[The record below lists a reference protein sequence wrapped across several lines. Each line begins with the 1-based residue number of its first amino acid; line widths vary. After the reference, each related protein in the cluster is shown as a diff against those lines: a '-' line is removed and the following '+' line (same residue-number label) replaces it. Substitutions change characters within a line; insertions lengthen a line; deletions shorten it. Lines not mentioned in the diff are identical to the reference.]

1 MSSMKQSSIEVLAFF
16 VKQLGFFGKSI
27 TFTEKKNLKNLD
39 LTLKR
44 EKLKINS
51 YKVLKVQ
58 DGFEISLRNEDI
70 KYAALFCEKILSS
83 YSF

>member
-1 MSSMKQSSIEVLAFF
+1 MSSMKQSSIEVLVFF
-16 VKQLGFFGKSI
+16 VKQLGFFCQSI
-27 TFTEKKNLKNLD
+27 TFTDKKNLKNLD

-58 DGFEISLRNEDI
+58 DDFEISLRNEDI
-70 KYAALFCEKILSS
+70 KDVAF
-83 YSF
+83 FR